1 MSKTTRKIMV
11 CVSGM
16 SPAVITETLY
26 ALVTEKEFVPDEI
39 HVITTAEGKTKIEE
53 KLLQEG
59 NGWFHRFMN
68 EYLPNEQIRFDT
80 GTIHLISKDGNTLK
94 DITTD
99 EENRAAADTIYRVL
113 RQIKSQAGTQM
124 HVSIAGGRKSMG
136 FYMGHAFS
144 LVADEADTLSH
155 VLVSHPFENPKLDFY
170 YPPKDAKE
178 YLLEGKVW
186 NSTMAKVSLAEVTAL
201 KLGKLFENKVL
212 PEDAKTSFEFA
223 VHIMQATLISPDI
236 EVCFEDGKTYLKIL
250 GKEIKLSGT
259 EFMVFLIHSLARKQS
274 DHLQFLGGL
283 ALDEI
288 TQPQK
293 AMLLDIAKEFGLIT
307 VDKIANRDIK
317 SDIKRKMENKIGA
330 AAHWFF
336 IEGSA
341 PEGQKKMYSLYTF
354 KVPVDRIKISV
365 TETLLAKVKKFV
377 IEHDQNLT
385 KGGRKK
391 LN

>member
-186 NSTMAKVSLAEVTAL
+186 NSTMAKVSLAEVAAL
-201 KLGKLFENKVL
+201 KLGKLFELGV
-212 PEDAKTSFEFA
+212 PEKAKQSFEFA
-223 VHIMQATLISPDI
+223 VQIVQAVTIAPVVHVGLHESKQKIYLETLGERFELSPEQSLIWLIVAWGCKHGCENVDMKILNQPEIKGLLGDTTFKTEFLQDI
-236 EVCFEDGKTYLKIL
+236 QDDALKIKRSKL
-250 GKEIKLSGT
+250 KDVFKPIGPVVKWLEIKKRTREKGNNRYYIELPT
-259 EFMVFLIHSLARKQS
+259 NQLVFGFYSS
-274 DHLQFLGGL
+274 D
-283 ALDEI
+283 
-288 TQPQK
+288 TQPKQ
-293 AMLLDIAKEFGLIT
+293 LDTIFRNFEQHTHCGYE
-307 VDKIANRDIK
+307 
-317 SDIKRKMENKIGA
+317 S
-330 AAHWFF
+330 
-336 IEGSA
+336 
-341 PEGQKKMYSLYTF
+341 PYS
-354 KVPVDRIKISV
+354 
-365 TETLLAKVKKFV
+365 
-377 IEHDQNLT
+377 
-385 KGGRKK
+385 
-391 LN
+391 